1 MSVKYQSG
9 DLARV
14 TVEGTLDSEAATN
27 LGVICRQV
35 LRDWPRRLKLDLCGV
50 SIYTRDGARAVS
62 DCLMLCRR
70 LDDGVGIAVATDA
83 GRQALLDSMAL
94 V

>member
-1 MSVKYQSG
+1 MSVTYQG
-9 DLARV
+9 GELARV
-14 TVEGTLDSEAATN
+14 TVRGCLDREAASN
-27 LGVICRQV
+27 LGAVCRQV
-35 LRDWPRRLKLDLCGV
+35 LRDWPQRLELDLCGV
-50 SIYTRDGARAVS
+50 SLYTTDGARAVS

-70 LDDGVGIAVATDA
+70 LEQGVGITVATDA